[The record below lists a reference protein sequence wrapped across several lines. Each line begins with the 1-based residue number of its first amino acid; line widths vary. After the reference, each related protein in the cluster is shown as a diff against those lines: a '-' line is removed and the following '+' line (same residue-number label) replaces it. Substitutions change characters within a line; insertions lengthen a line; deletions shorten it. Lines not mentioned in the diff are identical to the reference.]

1 MAADQITAKDKEK
14 IDADPAEAV
23 HTAGQFESEQRGMV
37 NNDEDDRER
46 AEQIEAGLAFAIL
59 KTRIDFHLATVSIPP
74 NAHQSYFGIRA
85 ENLSVICT
93 SDKKSFE
100 GKSTKV
106 HLSLGK
112 SARCSA
118 CDNNYVAM
126 RFIFLMV
133 TIAFVVAGSV
143 AAKENVG
150 AGGAEENVRAVQSK
164 LADEGCYFGEIDGA
178 YSSDF
183 STALSRYQIRNGLP
197 ITGQLDAETSKA
209 LNAKP
214 AIGPSTATTEQ
225 SSETWRQLR
234 KHERRKSTKAR
245 QSEPAP
251 TETSSPADNETPPG
265 TDTPIQTTPVE
276 ARSSAESTQ
285 PASAPPAAA
294 SAGEFSTDRLRD
306 YVAAF
311 VLAGLDKSVGAEAE
325 FFADRVDYY
334 DQGVMDREKIQQDLK
349 RYDERWPERHFWV
362 AGKINV
368 EPQGENRVRVTF
380 PLGFKLRNGNK
391 QSSGKVDKTLVL
403 EPAGDDL
410 QIVAVNER
418 KAG

>member
-1 MAADQITAKDKEK
+1 MGITRGSRVGFGGSPKHDLR
-14 IDADPAEAV
+14 
-23 HTAGQFESEQRGMV
+23 SQRSPLR
-37 NNDEDDRER
+37 DR
-46 AEQIEAGLAFAIL
+46 F
-59 KTRIDFHLATVSIPP
+59 S
-74 NAHQSYFGIRA
+74 S
-85 ENLSVICT
+85 
-93 SDKKSFE
+93 
-100 GKSTKV
+100 
-106 HLSLGK
+106 GK
-112 SARCSA
+112 SARRSA
-118 CDNNYVAM
+118 FDNNYVTM
-126 RFIFLMV
+126 RSVFLV
-133 TIAFVVAGSV
+133 GAIAFVVAGSV

-234 KHERRKSTKAR
+234 KRERRKSTKAR

-251 TETSSPADNETPPG
+251 TETSSPADNETPPTG

-276 ARSSAESTQ
+276 ARSSAENTQ
-285 PASAPPAAA
+285 PASAPPVAA

-325 FFADRVDYY
+325 FFADRVEYY

-368 EPQGENRVRVTF
+368 EPQSENRVRVTF

-391 QSSGKVDKTLVL
+391 QSSGKVDKTLVSGTGRRRS
-403 EPAGDDL
+403 ANRRG
-410 QIVAVNER
+410 ER
-418 KAG
+418 TQSRLGRINQEARKPGKYFLPVLDSRHGESATCFLIHILVSWFPDRISYPRMNTDFLRSCFPNSF

>member
-1 MAADQITAKDKEK
+1 MGSTRGSRVRFGGSLKHDL
-14 IDADPAEAV
+14 
-23 HTAGQFESEQRGMV
+23 SSQRSPLR
-37 NNDEDDRER
+37 DR
-46 AEQIEAGLAFAIL
+46 F
-59 KTRIDFHLATVSIPP
+59 S
-74 NAHQSYFGIRA
+74 S
-85 ENLSVICT
+85 
-93 SDKKSFE
+93 
-100 GKSTKV
+100 
-106 HLSLGK
+106 GK
-112 SARCSA
+112 SARRSA
-118 CDNNYVAM
+118 CDNNYVTV
-126 RFIFLMV
+126 RFTFLV
-133 TIAFVVAGSV
+133 GAIALVVAGSV

-150 AGGAEENVRAVQSK
+150 AGGAEENVRAVQTK

-214 AIGPSTATTEQ
+214 AVGPSTATTDQ

-234 KHERRKSTKAR
+234 KRERRKSTKAR

-251 TETSSPADNETPPG
+251 SETSSPTDNETPTG

-285 PASAPPAAA
+285 PVSAPPAAA
-294 SAGEFSTDRLRD
+294 SADAFSTDRLRD

-325 FFADRVDYY
+325 FFADRVEYY

-349 RYDERWPERHFWV
+349 RYDQRWPERHFWV

-368 EPQGENRVRVTF
+368 EPQSENRVRVTF

-410 QIVAVNER
+410 QIVAVKER
-418 KAG
+418 KVG